1 MSKQL
6 FKVQS
11 FKAQSFK
18 VKLAATFFGLLL
30 LATGAFAVQEGVTR
44 RVRFARGR
52 TTTTLKNSVVRGTRD
67 RYLIGARAGQKLTVS
82 INSVE
87 RNAAFTIYAPSNDTL
102 EGTSESQEVK
112 SWSGKLPE
120 SGDYVIEVG
129 GTRGNATYTLKV
141 AIR

>member
-1 MSKQL
+1 MTKRDL
-6 FKVQS
+6 
-11 FKAQSFK
+11 K
-18 VKLAATFFGLLL
+18 VKLAAAVFGLLL
-30 LATGAFAVQEGVTR
+30 LATCAFAAQEGLTK

-52 TTTTLKNSVVRGTRD
+52 TTAILKNSVVRGTRD
-67 RYLIGARAGQKLTVS
+67 RYLVGARAGQKMTVS
-82 INSVE
+82 ITAVE

-112 SWSGKLPE
+112 NWSGTLPE

-141 AIR
+141 TVR